1 MQIYLPIAQI
11 SVDLLPL
18 LGIGFAVGI
27 LSGMFGIGGGFIMTP
42 ILFFLGVPANVAV
55 ASQSSQLVGTAAS
68 GALVYYQQKTID
80 YRMGLILFAGG
91 FLGTTVGV
99 QVFAW
104 LTSLGQIELFVSLA
118 YIVLLTLIGSLM
130 MWESYMAI
138 TGKTSGSNFHEKL
151 SWKKWP
157 FQVRFPA
164 SRMEISVIPVALIG
178 FFVGFLAAILGVGG
192 GFILVPA
199 MIYLLGMPTK
209 TVLGTSMFQIVLV
222 TATATMMHATS
233 TRAVDIV
240 LAMILIL
247 GSVPGAS
254 LGAILA
260 LRIPPVRLRMGL
272 GFVIMLITIRLILGL
287 TLEPNNL
294 FSIAL

>member
-11 SVDLLPL
+11 SIDLLPL

-42 ILFFLGVPANVAV
+42 ILFFLGVPANIAV
-55 ASQSSQLVGTAAS
+55 ATQSSQLVGTAAS
-68 GALVYYQQKTID
+68 GALVYYRQKAID

-91 FLGTTVGV
+91 FFGTTLGV
-99 QVFAW
+99 RVFAW

-118 YIVLLTLIGSLM
+118 YIFLLTLIGTLM
-130 MWESYMAI
+130 MWESYRVMR
-138 TGKTSGSNFHEKL
+138 GQNSGAGFHEKL
-151 SWKKWP
+151 AWRHWP
-157 FQVRFPA
+157 LQMRFPA
-164 SRMEISVIPVALIG
+164 SRLEISTIPVFFIG
-178 FFVGFLAAILGVGG
+178 AFVGFMAAILGVGG

-199 MIYLLGMPTK
+199 MIYLIGMPTK

-240 LAMILIL
+240 LAMVLIF

-254 LGAILA
+254 LGAIMA
-260 LRIPPVRLRMGL
+260 LRIPPVRIRMGL
-272 GFVIMLITIRLILGL
+272 GLVIMAITIRLILDL
-287 TLEPNNL
+287 TLEPSSL
-294 FSIAL
+294 YSIGL